1 MTNPLN
7 RGSAPGRA
15 RDASERP
22 GSFKPG
28 HAKVGGRKKGTPN
41 AMSSDY
47 VTAVF
52 EAAQRA
58 GSDGIGKDGIVGYF
72 KLLLIKCPRVAVI
85 FLTRLMELEGWCWP
99 EDEPLPTMEEFNQR
113 TRSYLESR
121 KRGGPAAPTEWPV
134 TDLMRIA
141 VKYPETFANL
151 LIAML
156 PRPPTA
162 QLRRKLAGER

>member
-1 MTNPLN
+1 MTDSFR
-7 RGSAPGRA
+7 RGTAPGRA
-15 RDASERP
+15 RDELQRP
-22 GSFKPG
+22 GSFKSG
-28 HAKVGGRKKGTPN
+28 HKKMGGRKKGTPN
-41 AMSSDY
+41 AMSLDY
-47 VTAVF
+47 VRAVL
-52 EAAQRA
+52 EAAQRV

-72 KLLLIKCPRVAVI
+72 QRLLIECPRVALI

-113 TRSYLESR
+113 TRSYLKSR
-121 KRGGPAAPTEWPV
+121 KRGGSVAAKEWPV

-141 VKYPETFANL
+141 VKYPESFGKV